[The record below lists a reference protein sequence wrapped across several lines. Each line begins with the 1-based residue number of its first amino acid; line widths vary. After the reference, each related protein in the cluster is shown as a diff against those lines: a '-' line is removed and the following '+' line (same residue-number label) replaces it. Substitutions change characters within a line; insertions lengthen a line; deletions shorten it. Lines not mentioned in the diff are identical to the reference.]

1 MTQWHC
7 LHICTWGINSFGMKS
22 ISFGMVRI
30 PKLIKPCLVKYHKTL
45 PILLTHQTRVIPRHI
60 ICDAQVST
68 LNHSCNENSR
78 HNGRVDSLGVCH
90 KAGSHDSGSV
100 AEFFVFIMFVF
111 ISLQEW
117 LSVETCAS
125 HIICRGMTRVWCVSN
140 IGNVLWCTTCK
151 QKSIVKK
158 FVWQEDGPPPS
169 PLASGVLC
177 FSMCLST
184 MVNPAL
190 STAFINVLFWRQQA

>member
-1 MTQWHC
+1 M
-7 LHICTWGINSFGMKS
+7 
-22 ISFGMVRI
+22 
-30 PKLIKPCLVKYHKTL
+30 PCLVLDL
-45 PILLTHQTRVIPRHI
+45 PLCLGTCWNTGPHWPGGREGAHLPAKQIFLRWIFAYMWCNFKFEGILFWS
-60 ICDAQVST
+60 D
-68 LNHSCNENSR
+68 SR

-140 IGNVLWCTTCK
+140 IGNVLWYLTRQGLINFGILTMPKEIDFMPKELIPQVHICRQCHWV
-151 QKSIVKK
+151 IKK
-158 FVWQEDGPPPS
+158 KWWNAYF
-169 PLASGVLC
+169 L
-177 FSMCLST
+177 
-184 MVNPAL
+184 
-190 STAFINVLFWRQQA
+190 